1 MISDWTYPF
10 SLVTPEGTLLLNW
23 TDPDSGRRFQ
33 LNPAKC
39 NASLPIRS
47 TEDDV
52 PQGDGK
58 IPHRRWRSGYGA
70 HLAIEPLIA
79 PVGASPYLVDPYGE
93 ASPACDGDLVD
104 MLDLLGLHLNAMIR
118 TGLVSGLPNARL
130 IWTPTGHAN
139 RMLDRCQYLAA
150 AIPQATEGSLGGTQL
165 EFDIDSPYPY
175 YISEAETQTV
185 IYDGGTASVVNVRN
199 EGNTDGFLVAEV
211 FGPSDAF
218 ILENLSIT
226 DLDNVPLHLA
236 YSDALPG
243 ADDIDAGDWIEFDF
257 FTGRANLNG
266 NQANRRAGIDYRQ
279 STYFPL
285 IPGDNLLACIG
296 ANALIKSND
305 YWA

>member
-1 MISDWTYPF
+1 M
-10 SLVTPEGTLLLNW
+10 
-23 TDPDSGRRFQ
+23 
-33 LNPAKC
+33 
-39 NASLPIRS
+39 
-47 TEDDV
+47 

-70 HLAIEPLIA
+70 HLAIEPWIA
-79 PVGASPYLVDPYGE
+79 PVGADPNLVDPYGPAE
-93 ASPACDGDLVD
+93 PACGSDLVE

-130 IWTPTGHAN
+130 IWTPTGHAR

-150 AIPQATEGSLGGTQL
+150 AIPQATDGSLGGTQL

-175 YISEAETQTV
+175 YISEAETDTV
-185 IYDGGTASVVNVRN
+185 IYEGGTESVVNVWN
-199 EGNTDGFLVAEV
+199 GGNTDGYAVVEV
-211 FGPSDAF
+211 YGPASAF

-226 DLDNVPLHLA
+226 DIASVPLAL
-236 YSDALPG
+236 YYNDALPPG
-243 ADDIDAGDWIEFDF
+243 GSAYTIDSGDFVEFDF

-266 NQANRRAGIDYRQ
+266 NQANRRGGIDYRF
-279 STYFPL
+279 TTLFPL